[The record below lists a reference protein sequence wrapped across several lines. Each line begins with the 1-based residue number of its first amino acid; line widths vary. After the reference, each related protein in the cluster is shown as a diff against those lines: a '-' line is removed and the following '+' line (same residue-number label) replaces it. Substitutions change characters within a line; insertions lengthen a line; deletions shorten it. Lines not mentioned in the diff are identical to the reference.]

1 MGNYIMTDIRIHKV
15 DNTNSNRIEGI
26 KRKPED
32 DFYIKFYAVNMD
44 NSFEQPVELK
54 ITGSDN
60 PFIIRTFRKLFPV
73 GKDKNGE
80 DWNGLNTELTPEQV
94 AVFDPN
100 DLPEAVRKLPPM
112 TKIVPVPMPGLF
124 LMKYNSSVLD
134 KDNKPIP
141 GKMKG
146 QWIKAR
152 NGLVKI
158 YDSREMLVVY
168 QRNEDTGELEPA
180 SGWNPTARIK
190 DYCER
195 NCFPISQFHNNT
207 DDPDAIIDE
216 AYDPK
221 AMAEVKHPGAKAAE
235 EAVKEAEQA
244 AAGEAEGLA

>member
-100 DLPEAVRKLPPM
+100 DLPEAVRKLPP
-112 TKIVPVPMPGLF
+112 TTRIVPVPMPGLF
-124 LMKYNSSVLD
+124 LMKYNNDEVD
-134 KDNKPIP
+134 KDGIP
-141 GKMKG
+141 MRG
-146 QWIKAR
+146 QWLKAR

-158 YDSREMLVVY
+158 YQKSWMLVIY
-168 QRNEDTGELEPA
+168 KRDEDTGELKPA
-180 SGWNPTARIK
+180 NGWDTKDRIK

-195 NCFPISQFHNNT
+195 NCFPISKLYENA
-207 DDPDAIIDE
+207 DDPNPTIDE
-216 AYDPK
+216 AYDPR
-221 AMAEVKHPGAKAAE
+221 AMAEVKHPGATE
-235 EAVKEAEQA
+235 ETVREAEHTA
-244 AAGEAEGLA
+244 SSEAEGLA

>member
-1 MGNYIMTDIRIHKV
+1 MTGIRIHKV
-15 DNTNSNRIEGI
+15 DNTNSNRIEGL

-32 DFYIKFYAVNMD
+32 DYYLTFDAVNKD
-44 NSFEQPVELK
+44 NPFEEPLSDA
-54 ITGSDN
+54 IMGSDN
-60 PFIIRTFRKLFPV
+60 PFIIRTFRKLFPK
-73 GKDKNGE
+73 GTDKENN
-80 DWNGLNTELTPEQV
+80 DWNGLDESMTPEQV
-94 AVFDPN
+94 AAFDPD
-100 DLPEAVRKLPPM
+100 DLPEAVRTLPPT
-112 TKIVPVPMPGLF
+112 TKIVRVMMPGLF

-134 KDNKPIP
+134 KDGKAIP

-158 YDSREMLVVY
+158 YQSREMLVVY
-168 QRNEDTGELEPA
+168 QKNEDTGELEPA
-180 SGWNPTARIK
+180 HGWNPTDRIK

-195 NCFPISQFHNNT
+195 NCFPLSQFRNNP